1 MSASGEPLVSMIMPA
16 WQPRRDW
23 LLEAVGTAL
32 AQRDCSFELVVV
44 DDGSPEPGE
53 DLLADIKHPELRV
66 LRVEHGGPS
75 HARNAGI
82 EAARGRLL
90 RFIDADDSYPPDGT
104 ARLAQ
109 VIGSRDDV
117 IAYGRT
123 VFCDEELR
131 PVWTMSSDL
140 EGQLGVNAMLSRFTV
155 RIQSLLFPRAVVDAT
170 GPWDPSFPVCGD
182 LDFIVRATEHAEVR
196 GDPVVATHYRKHSTS
211 QSSDIVRGDEGVR
224 RMMEGYFERHPE
236 LRGSRLER
244 TAAAMR
250 HAIAARAYATRGIW
264 GAAIR
269 RTARSLALD
278 PRAPVTEARLALPAV
293 TGRLRRSVGAR
304 RARREHG

>member
-1 MSASGEPLVSMIMPA
+1 MNASGEPLVSMIMPA
-16 WQPRRDW
+16 WRPRRDW

-32 AQRDCSFELVVV
+32 GQRDCSFELIVV
-44 DDGSPEPGE
+44 DDGSPEPVE
-53 DLLADIKHPELRV
+53 ELLADVQHPELRV

-82 EAARGRLL
+82 AAARGRLL

-104 ARLAQ
+104 ARLAH
-109 VIGSRDDV
+109 VIGARDDV

-140 EGQLGVNAMLSRFTV
+140 EGALGVNAMLSRFTV

-196 GDPVVATHYRKHSTS
+196 GDPVVATHYRKHSSS

-224 RMMEGYFERHPE
+224 RMMEGYFDRHPE

-244 TAAAMR
+244 RAAATR
-250 HAIAARAYATRGIW
+250 HAIAARAYFSRGRVGATV
-264 GAAIR
+264 R
-269 RTARSLALD
+269 RLARSIALD
-278 PRAPVTEARLALPAV
+278 PRAAPTEARLALPAIS
-293 TGRLRRSVGAR
+293 GRIRGTVSRKRSSAR
-304 RARREHG
+304 

>member
-1 MSASGEPLVSMIMPA
+1 MNASPEPLVSMIMPA
-16 WQPRRDW
+16 WRPRPDW
-23 LLEAVGTAL
+23 LLEAVNSAL
-32 AQRDCSFELVVV
+32 GQRDCSFELIVV
-44 DDGSPEPGE
+44 DDGSPAPVE
-53 DLLADIKHPELRV
+53 DLLADVQHPELRV

-104 ARLAQ
+104 ARLARL
-109 VIGSRDDV
+109 IGNRDDV

-140 EGQLGVNAMLSRFTV
+140 EGALGVNAMLSRFTV
-155 RIQSLLFPRAVVDAT
+155 RIQSLLFPRAVIDAT

-196 GDPVVATHYRKHSTS
+196 GDPVVATHYRKHSSS
-211 QSSDIVRGDEGVR
+211 QSSDIIRGDEGVR

-250 HAIAARAYATRGIW
+250 HAIAARAYFSRGQI
-264 GAAIR
+264 GQTVR
-269 RTARSLALD
+269 RLARSIALD
-278 PRAPVTEARLALPAV
+278 PRAAVAEARLALPAV
-293 TGRLRRSVGAR
+293 TGRLSRTIRPGRRG
-304 RARREHG
+304 REHG